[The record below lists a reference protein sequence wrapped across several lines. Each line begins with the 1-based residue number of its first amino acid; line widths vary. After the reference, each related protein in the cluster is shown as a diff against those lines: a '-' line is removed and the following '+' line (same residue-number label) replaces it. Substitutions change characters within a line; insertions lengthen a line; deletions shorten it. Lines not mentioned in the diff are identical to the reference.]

1 MLFAKQKLLDG
12 PPVLAS
18 VNGSGSLACLS
29 VRFALEF
36 NLADEDARG
45 VARKQIERH
54 MRLCVAVTTGF
65 EDLVSRWVRTVA
77 CGLS

>member
-29 VRFALEF
+29 VRFTLEF
-36 NLADEDARG
+36 NLADGSQRG
-45 VARKQIERH
+45 P
-54 MRLCVAVTTGF
+54 
-65 EDLVSRWVRTVA
+65 
-77 CGLS
+77 